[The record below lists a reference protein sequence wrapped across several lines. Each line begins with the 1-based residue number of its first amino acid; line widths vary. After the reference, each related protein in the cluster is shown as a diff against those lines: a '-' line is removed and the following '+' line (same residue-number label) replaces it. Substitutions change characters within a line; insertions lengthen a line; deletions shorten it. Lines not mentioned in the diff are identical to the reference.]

1 VREKFLA
8 RKTPPTKNKILVR
21 RKFLISNT
29 PKSGS
34 VTGSGS
40 SRVADVV
47 VEEIR
52 KSGGSAC
59 ANYNSVVDGE
69 AIIKTALDVF
79 GRIDIIINN
88 AGILRDKS
96 FHKMENNEWDS
107 VQHVHVTGAKNVTR
121 AAWSHFRKQKYGR
134 VVFVTSTSGLYGNFG
149 QSNYSAAKMAVIGLA
164 NTLALEGKKYNIKVN
179 TIAPTAFTRM
189 TDNLNPMVT
198 KTMEKNFPAKSVTRA
213 VSVLASE
220 QCPSTAGIYEV
231 QGNYV
236 ARTKIIRSKGAILS
250 ERDTA
255 EDLLKVW
262 SEVEDFEDYE
272 DPWVVRKKTG
282 VVWSARAYRTKKTKA
297 KL

>member
-1 VREKFLA
+1 VINEIQMQKLSRNLEEFKKENLNLQAQMKTIQQNKAAIESTVQKLETELTKWKEQAHSTRQGCSVVVNDLVREKFLA

-88 AGILRDKS
+88 AGLR
-96 FHKMENNEWDS
+96 
-107 VQHVHVTGAKNVTR
+107 
-121 AAWSHFRKQKYGR
+121 
-134 VVFVTSTSGLYGNFG
+134 
-149 QSNYSAAKMAVIGLA
+149 
-164 NTLALEGKKYNIKVN
+164 LAL
-179 TIAPTAFTRM
+179 
-189 TDNLNPMVT
+189 
-198 KTMEKNFPAKSVTRA
+198 RA
-213 VSVLASE
+213 
-220 QCPSTAGIYEV
+220 
-231 QGNYV
+231 
-236 ARTKIIRSKGAILS
+236 
-250 ERDTA
+250 
-255 EDLLKVW
+255 LK
-262 SEVEDFEDYE
+262 
-272 DPWVVRKKTG
+272 
-282 VVWSARAYRTKKTKA
+282 
-297 KL
+297 L